1 MKMFS
6 IFDHKAKAY
15 GLPFYQRQS
24 GEAIR
29 SFSDLANDEKSNVCK
44 HPEDYTLFLLGDFDE
59 STGVM
64 ELEKTPS
71 PIAKAIEYTQTQL
84 KAVN

>member
-1 MKMFS
+1 MKLFS
-6 IFDHKAKAY
+6 IYDHKAKAY

-29 SFSDLANDEKSNVCK
+29 SFSDLANDDKSNVCK

-59 STGVM
+59 LTGLM
-64 ELEKTPS
+64 ELEKTPQ
-71 PIAKAIEYTQTQL
+71 PLGKALEYAKAEL
-84 KAVN
+84 RAV

>member
-6 IFDHKAKAY
+6 IYDHKAKAY

-71 PIAKAIEYTQTQL
+71 PLAKAIGYTQTQL